1 MRYIERHTR
10 WQRAIHGATALLMV
24 LMMLSGLALF
34 HPALFFLSDLFGGG
48 SWNRIL
54 HPWLG
59 LVLGVSF
66 LLLFLR
72 FVVFNGWTGDD
83 TKWLGQLGDVLGKRD
98 ERLPEIGKYNAG
110 EKLVFWGFTLCVVVL
125 VVTGFLLW
133 DAAFAGGLPVRLRRL
148 AAVLHTLAAW
158 GAVLLLIVHV
168 YAAIWVRGTMR
179 GMTDGRV
186 TAGWAWKHHRKWFRE
201 QIGGQGAD

>member
-34 HPALFFLSDLFGGG
+34 HPALFFLSNLFGGG
-48 SWNRIL
+48 VWNRIL
-54 HPWLG
+54 HP
-59 LVLGVSF
+59 VLGIVLAIAF

-72 FVVFNGWTGDD
+72 FVTFNRWTGDD
-83 TKWLGQLGDVLGKRD
+83 GKWLRQLGDVMAKRD

-110 EKLVFWGFTLCVVVL
+110 EKLVFWGFTLCVAVL
-125 VVTGFLLW
+125 LVTGFLLW
-133 DAAFAGGLPVRLRRL
+133 DGFFAGGLPVGLRRL
-148 AAVLHTLAAW
+148 AAVVHALFAW
-158 GAVLLLIVHV
+158 GAVLLLVVHV

-186 TAGWAWKHHRKWFRE
+186 TAGWARKHHRKWFRE
-201 QIGGQGAD
+201 EIAKASGD

>member
-1 MRYIERHTR
+1 MRYLERHTP

-24 LMMLSGLALF
+24 LVMLSGLALF

-48 SWNRIL
+48 TWNRIL
-54 HPWLG
+54 HPF
-59 LVLGVSF
+59 LGVVLAISF

-72 FVVFNGWTGDD
+72 FVAFNGFSGDD
-83 TKWLGQLGDVLGKRD
+83 GKWLRQLGDVLAKRD
-98 ERLPEIGKYNAG
+98 ARLPEIGKYNAG

-133 DAAFAGGLPVRLRRL
+133 DAYFARGLPVGLRRL
-148 AAVLHTLAAW
+148 AAVAHALFAW
-158 GAVLLLIVHV
+158 GAVLLLIAHV

-201 QIGGQGAD
+201 QIGRQGAD

>member
-1 MRYIERHTR
+1 MRYLERHTR

-48 SWNRIL
+48 TWNRIL
-54 HPWLG
+54 HPFLG
-59 LVLGVSF
+59 IVLAICF

-72 FVVFNGWTGDD
+72 FVAFNGFTGDD
-83 TKWLGQLGDVLGKRD
+83 GKWLRQLGDVLAKRD
-98 ERLPEIGKYNAG
+98 ARLPEIGKYNAG

-133 DAAFAGGLPVRLRRL
+133 DAYFARGLPVGLRRL
-148 AAVLHTLAAW
+148 AAVAHALFAW
-158 GAVLLLIVHV
+158 AAVLLLIVHV

-201 QIGGQGAD
+201 QIGRQGAD